1 MWERMKGTLEQLW
14 STSRGRAA
22 VIVAGLLVVAVV
34 AGIALL
40 SVPGQQKPVDS
51 GLEVPPVSSEP
62 PASSDTDELFELL
75 PPTSPV
81 QPPIAENGQTDIGG
95 PGMEANGPEP
105 VYGHGPIASPDAV
118 TGLMP
123 VPSKVPVEQLIV
135 PLTERLGDAQA
146 CASPRV
152 PQSRA
157 IANQMLA
164 YLYTW
169 DAAKATWSDFIDPI
183 EALWMETA
191 EPKYPGFGPMKVALG
206 TSWPERLESFGFSEA
221 QWNVWAAAGVR
232 SQVEINQVVTL
243 AGVSQ
248 AGVSSYAVQV
258 QYLVTVTRE
267 APGVEPQKR
276 HELVMVEVYAP
287 CLKAT
292 YPLSWQP
299 SLSFLQAA
307 DFAVL
312 EHVPG
317 PDEQG

>member
-1 MWERMKGTLEQLW
+1 MWERTKGTLKQLW
-14 STSRGRAA
+14 STTRGRAV
-22 VIVAGLLVVAVV
+22 VIGAGLLVVAVA

-40 SVPGQQKPVDS
+40 SIPGQQDPADA
-51 GLEVPPVSSEP
+51 GLEVPPVSTEP
-62 PASSDTDELFELL
+62 PAQGDSEDLFELL
-75 PPTSPV
+75 PPASPV
-81 QPPIAENGQTDIGG
+81 QPPVAENGQVDIGG
-95 PGMEANGPEP
+95 PGMAANGPEP
-105 VYGHGPIASPDAV
+105 VYGLGPIASPDSV

-123 VPSKVPVEQLIV
+123 VPAKVPLEELIV
-135 PLTERLGDAQA
+135 PATERLGDAQA

-169 DAAKATWSDFIDPI
+169 DASKASWSNFIDPI

-191 EPKYPGFGPMKVALG
+191 EPKYPGFGPMKVVLG
-206 TSWPERLESFGFSEA
+206 SSWPERLESFGFSEA
-221 QWNVWAAAGVR
+221 QWNAWAAAGVR

-243 AGVSQ
+243 AGHQ
-248 AGVSSYAVQV
+248 GGVRPYAVQV

-267 APGVEPQKR
+267 APRVEPQTR
-276 HELVMVEVYAP
+276 HELVSIDVYAP
-287 CLKAT
+287 CPKT
-292 YPLSWQP
+292 EYPLSWEP
-299 SLSFLQAA
+299 SLKFLQAS

>member
-1 MWERMKGTLEQLW
+1 MWERMRGTLEQLW

-22 VIVAGLLVVAVV
+22 VIVAGLLVVAVA
-34 AGIALL
+34 AGIALVSL
-40 SVPGQQKPVDS
+40 PGQKEPVDP

-62 PASSDTDELFELL
+62 PASSDTEDLFELL
-75 PPTSPV
+75 PPSSPV

-95 PGMEANGPEP
+95 PGMVANGPEP
-105 VYGHGPIASPDAV
+105 VYGLGPMATPDAV

-123 VPSKVPVEQLIV
+123 VPSKVPVEELIV

-169 DAAKATWSDFIDPI
+169 DASKATWSDFIDPI

-191 EPKYPGFGPMKVALG
+191 EPKYPGFGPMKVVLG
-206 TSWPERLESFGFSEA
+206 SSWPERLESFGFSEA
-221 QWNVWAAAGVR
+221 QWNAWAAAGVR

-243 AGVSQ
+243 AGHEG
-248 AGVSSYAVQV
+248 GVRPYAVQV

-267 APGVEPQKR
+267 APGIEPQER
-276 HELVMVEVYAP
+276 HELVSVDVYAP

-299 SLSFLQAA
+299 SLMFLQAA